1 MDVAI
6 IGGTGRQGYGLA
18 LRLGKAGHHVTI
30 GSRSLER
37 AVETAGRARE
47 RVGDFAQID
56 GDTNDRAAAA
66 ADVVFVTVPHSA
78 QAEVY
83 GAIGPHL
90 RPRVIVVDTTNPIAV
105 HVKARPGEIQTTQEL
120 SSAEEAAA
128 LLPAGARLVAG
139 FQTVAA
145 AKLQDVERPLE
156 GDVLLCGDD
165 DEAKQVVGPLVV
177 QMPGLRWVDAGGLSM
192 ARAVERLTGL
202 LISVNKRY
210 RIEGATVHL
219 HGHPTFG
226 HPDLT

>member
-6 IGGTGRQGYGLA
+6 IGGTGRHGYGLA
-18 LRLGKAGHHVTI
+18 LRLGKAGHHVTV

-37 AVETAGRARE
+37 AVETSERARE

-66 ADVVFVTVPHSA
+66 AGVVFVTVPHLA

-83 GAIGPHL
+83 KTIGPHL
-90 RPRVIVVDTTNPIAV
+90 HPGVVVVDTTNPIAV
-105 HVKARPGEIQTTQEL
+105 HVKARPGEIQTPQEL

-128 LLPAGARLVAG
+128 LLPKGARLVAG

-145 AKLQDVERPLE
+145 YRLQDLDRPLE

-165 DEAKQVVGPLVV
+165 DQAKQVVGSLVE

-210 RIEGATVHL
+210 GIGGATVHL
-219 HGHPTFG
+219 HGHPSFG
-226 HPDLT
+226 SPPA